1 MSDAHQALPAEDRPL
16 SDEERL
22 IRACDWSDYRKA
34 YGSDP
39 DPEKHGRDFRLFC
52 AGWDAGR
59 RSGGDRPSPEGREPD
74 DA

>member
-1 MSDAHQALPAEDRPL
+1 MSDAHQKLAVEDNPL
-16 SDEERL
+16 TEEERL

-39 DPEKHGRDFRLFC
+39 DPEKRGRDFRLFC

-59 RSGGDRPSPEGREPD
+59 RSGWDTSSEQEQSNG
-74 DA
+74 